1 MPLPTKNRSAKARL
15 RERAIAMHQSGWT
28 QIAIARELGVHDGTI
43 RRWLRLV
50 GVPPKKSRYEANPS
64 LAPDDPDPLAT
75 ALAAD
80 LKSTCQD
87 VAALARADVREEER
101 QAIVE
106 VAQQQASPGDQYQA
120 YIAAATIKHIRDS
133 IPNLPPIRTIKDLD
147 TADQIARRSLGLN
160 AKGGGQ
166 GKLTIDISILNNT
179 KTRPAKAVLRGNV
192 QDAVYEESAD
202 EEQDTDDQ

>member
-64 LAPDDPDPLAT
+64 LAADDPDPLAT

-87 VAALARADVREEER
+87 VAALARADEREDER
-101 QAIVE
+101 QTLVE

-179 KTRPAKAVLRGNV
+179 KTRPKAVLRGNV
-192 QDAVYEESAD
+192 QDAVYEDASD
-202 EEQDTDDQ
+202 EQDEQDDN

>member
-64 LAPDDPDPLAT
+64 LTPEDPDPLAT

-80 LKSTCQD
+80 LKFTCQD
-87 VAALARADVREEER
+87 VAALARADEREDER

-106 VAQQQASPGDQYQA
+106 VAEQQASPGDQYQA

-179 KTRPAKAVLRGNV
+179 KTRPLKASLRNV
-192 QDAVYEESAD
+192 QDAEFEDTSDD
-202 EEQDTDDQ
+202 ENDD